1 MLAMYE
7 LELHHERIL
16 RAEERLRILRDLA
29 ELGLRLARRLV
40 SDNGRYSDAPV
51 PSSNCAEA
59 FARVS
64 RAVRLTLTLEAKL
77 DDELAALRAG
87 PVTVA
92 PFAEPGRKASPGRRD
107 QIRERV
113 RDVID
118 REVAADH
125 EAAETFA
132 DFNERLFD
140 SERYDG
146 FLDLPFEDA
155 IAAICKDLGLPSDWK
170 PERSGERSGETILN
184 PLSTPPRTQT
194 LARSDYSFPTGPQ
207 IKVSLPVSSYLPP
220 HDP

>member
-1 MLAMYE
+1 MYE
-7 LELHHERIL
+7 LEVHHD
-16 RAEERLRILRDLA
+16 RAIRSEERLRILRDLA

-40 SDNGRYSDAPV
+40 SDNGRYSDAPGA
-51 PSSNCAEA
+51 SGASAKA

-64 RAVRLTLTLEAKL
+64 RAVRLTLNLEARM

-92 PFAEPGRKASPGRRD
+92 PVAEPGRNPSAGRRD

-118 REVAADH
+118 RELAADH
-125 EAAETFA
+125 EAMETFA

-140 SERYDG
+140 SERYDA

-155 IAAICKDLGLPSDWK
+155 IAAICKDLGLPSDWT
-170 PERSGERSGETILN
+170 PERSGERSGETTLN
-184 PLSTPPRTQT
+184 PLSTPPRPQT

-207 IKVSLPVSSYLPP
+207 IKVSIPVSSYLPP

>member
-1 MLAMYE
+1 MTRELHYAIILAMYE
-7 LELHHERIL
+7 LELHHDRIL

-40 SDNGRYSDAPV
+40 SDNGVYSDAPV
-51 PSSNCAEA
+51 ASGASAEA

-64 RAVRLTLTLEAKL
+64 RAVRLTLTLEARM
-77 DDELAALRAG
+77 DDDLAALRAG
-87 PVTVA
+87 PVTAAPVA
-92 PFAEPGRKASPGRRD
+92 ERGRKASPGRRD

-113 RDVID
+113 REVID

-125 EAAETFA
+125 EAMETFA

-140 SERYDG
+140 SERYDA

-155 IAAICKDLGLPSDWK
+155 IAAICKDLGLPPDWK
-170 PERSGERSGETILN
+170 PERSGD
-184 PLSTPPRTQT
+184 PPPTPQT
-194 LARSDYSFPTGPQ
+194 LARPDYSFPIGPQ
-207 IKVSLPVSSYLPP
+207 IKVSGPVSSYLPP